1 MLIRNVGHH
10 MYTDAVLDASGAE
23 IPEGFLDAAVTSLI
37 ALHDLHSKGPI
48 KNSRA
53 GSVYIVKPK
62 MHGPEEVALTDDLF
76 GRVEGIL
83 GLPANTLKMGI
94 MDEERRTSANLKA
107 CIARGARIGWCS
119 STPASSTAP
128 ATRSIPRSRPAR

>member
-1 MLIRNVGHH
+1 MTRKLNPDRQYTKPAGGTLWLSGRSLMLIRNVGHH
-10 MYTDAVLDASGAE
+10 MYTDAVLDATGAE

-37 ALHDLHSKGPI
+37 AMHDLNGKGPI

-76 GRVEGIL
+76 GRVESIL
-83 GLPANTLKMGI
+83 GPGRQHAEDGHH
-94 MDEERRTSANLKA
+94 
-107 CIARGARIGWCS
+107 G
-119 STPASSTAP
+119 
-128 ATRSIPRSRPAR
+128 